1 VILDMV
7 GGAYFTRNLRALAM
21 DGRLVLIAFLGG
33 SKVENADLTP
43 IMTRRLTV
51 TGSTMRPRTT
61 AQKGAIA
68 DELRAKVWPLL
79 DAGRCGPLIYKV
91 FPLAEAAAAHALMES
106 SVHVGKIM
114 LNVAA

>member
-1 VILDMV
+1 L
-7 GGAYFTRNLRALAM
+7 AL
-21 DGRLVLIAFLGG
+21 DGRLVIIAFLGG
-33 SKVENADLTP
+33 SKVEAADLTP

-79 DAGRCGPLIYKV
+79 DQGQCGPVIHAT
-91 FPLAEAAAAHALMES
+91 FPLAQAAEAHALMES
-106 SVHVGKIM
+106 SAHIGKIM
-114 LNVAA
+114 LTVAD